1 MTDSKVRTL
10 GPGQLLIGDGQ
21 DSQKFDVDCTKTSL
35 TPKSDTDDADE
46 FLDGHTESGAQTVS
60 WTLDTTVKE
69 DFSKDGIQAW
79 CFQHSGETKPFTFV
93 PNDKGTL
100 AFQGDV
106 LIAPIGIGGD
116 VKKRNEQDV
125 SFTATNVRLL
135 DHTPG
140 AKANDQPIAD

>member
-1 MTDSKVRTL
+1 MADNKVRTL
-10 GPGQLLIGDGQ
+10 GPGQLVIGDDT

-35 TPKSDTDDADE
+35 TPKADTDDADE

-79 CFQHSGETKPFTFV
+79 CFKHSGETTPFKFI
-93 PNDKGTL
+93 PNSKGTL

-116 VKKRNEQDV
+116 VKKRNDQDV
-125 SFTATNVRLL
+125 SFTATNVKLM
-135 DHTPG
+135 DHVPG
-140 AKANDQPIAD
+140 TQDNGQPLAD